1 MDSIIHQ
8 LQLIGG
14 GCLECCV
21 ENSEALSIFNR
32 KKSSDRLVMSAMSAG
47 LTSVTLLCD
56 ALSCLSIFT
65 LAAQSIWHAPRPCTV
80 FLTGS
85 PFNIHL

>member
-8 LQLIGG
+8 FQLIGG

-32 KKSSDRLVMSAMSAG
+32 KKSSDQLVMSAMSAG
-47 LTSVTLLCD
+47 LQLLYC
-56 ALSCLSIFT
+56 AMLFPVS
-65 LAAQSIWHAPRPCTV
+65 APLPLLHSLFGMLPTHV
-80 FLTGS
+80 QF
-85 PFNIHL
+85 F